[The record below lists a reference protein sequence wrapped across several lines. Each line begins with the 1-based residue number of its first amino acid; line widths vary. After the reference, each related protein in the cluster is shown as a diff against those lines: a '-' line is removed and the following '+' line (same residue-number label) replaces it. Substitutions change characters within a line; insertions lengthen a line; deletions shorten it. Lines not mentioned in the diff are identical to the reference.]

1 MHVVVT
7 LTFQTFSFRGV
18 TLQQISSNFTID
30 GTTKPQYYQSF
41 LASGSGF
48 DASKWNPGYKVFLFP
63 SESLSADRWGGN
75 VFYFAIYNKVTHMY
89 VYVCM
94 YVCMYLYVYICYTTH
109 EFAGWL
115 NMHIHYNFTCM
126 HVCVYVYVCMNVC
139 VYVCMSNVYVSIR
152 LYLSRR

>member
-63 SESLSADRWGGN
+63 SVSLSADRWSGS
-75 VFYFAIYNKVTHMY
+75 VFYFAIYNKVTRM
-89 VYVCM
+89 YVCM
-94 YVCMYLYVYICYTTH
+94 YVCMCVCICMCMYICA
-109 EFAGWL
+109 ES
-115 NMHIHYNFTCM
+115 IQR
-126 HVCVYVYVCMNVC
+126 MNLLVD
-139 VYVCMSNVYVSIR
+139 
-152 LYLSRR
+152 

>member
-1 MHVVVT
+1 MWKTMHVVVT

-63 SESLSADRWGGN
+63 SVSLSADRWSGS

-89 VYVCM
+89 VCM
-94 YVCMYLYVYICYTTH
+94 YVYITH

-115 NMHIHYNFTCM
+115 NVHIHYNFTCM
-126 HVCVYVYVCMNVC
+126 YVCMYEC
-139 VYVCMSNVYVSIR
+139 MYECVCMSNVYVSIR